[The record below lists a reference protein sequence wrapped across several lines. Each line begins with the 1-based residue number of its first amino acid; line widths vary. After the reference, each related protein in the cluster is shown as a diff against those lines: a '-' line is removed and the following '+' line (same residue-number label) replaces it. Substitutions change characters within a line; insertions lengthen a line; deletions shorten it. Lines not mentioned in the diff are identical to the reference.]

1 MVDAR
6 GRGVEIVVG
15 CCLGTKHT
23 IAHFNHIQIY
33 LHDALLAPK
42 ELYQDGEICLYC
54 LAQVGARVESEDV
67 LCRLLGDCTTS
78 ADNTPIVLILLIRIG
93 DSIPI
98 EATVLVELGILVV
111 DDSSD
116 EVGGDVLQ
124 WRPLVLYVQL
134 ASRLMRLDMTE
145 QHQRR
150 ERNRNELENQDEGD
164 AAKQEGQQEVGEDT
178 AKAGHLGRIFNY
190 LRQLLSQYLFN
201 KNTLVPSCKN
211 IKKSGTYF

>member
-1 MVDAR
+1 MTHLSPWVGEA
-6 GRGVEIVVG
+6 GGEVVGIVAGEASGGGGEIVVSCRFG
-15 CCLGTKHT
+15 AEDA

-42 ELYQDGEICLYC
+42 ELYQDREICLYC

-67 LCRLLGDCTTS
+67 LCRLLGDCTAS
-78 ADNTPIVLILLIRIG
+78 ADNTPIALILLIRIG

-124 WRPLVLYVQL
+124 CCPLVLYVQL
-134 ASRLMRLDMTE
+134 ASLLTHLDMTE
-145 QHQRR
+145 QHERR
-150 ERNRNELENQDEGD
+150 EGDRNELENQ
-164 AAKQEGQQEVGEDT
+164 
-178 AKAGHLGRIFNY
+178 H
-190 LRQLLSQYLFN
+190 N
-201 KNTLVPSCKN
+201 K
-211 IKKSGTYF
+211 

>member
-6 GRGVEIVVG
+6 GRGVEIVIG
-15 CCLGTKHT
+15 CCLSTKHT

-42 ELYQDGEICLYC
+42 ELYQDREICLYC

-67 LCRLLGDCTTS
+67 LCRLLGDGTAS
-78 ADNTPIVLILLIRIG
+78 ADNTTIALILLIRIG

-124 WRPLVLYVQL
+124 WYPLVLYVQL
-134 ASRLMRLDMTE
+134 VSLLTRLDVTE
-145 QHQRR
+145 QHERR
-150 ERNRNELENQDEGD
+150 ERNRNELENQHN
-164 AAKQEGQQEVGEDT
+164 KQRAEKETQQQRGGCI
-178 AKAGHLGRIFNY
+178 AF
-190 LRQLLSQYLFN
+190 S
-201 KNTLVPSCKN
+201 
-211 IKKSGTYF
+211 

>member
-6 GRGVEIVVG
+6 GRGVEIVIG
-15 CCLGTKHT
+15 CCLGTKHAIT
-23 IAHFNHIQIY
+23 HFNHIQVH
-33 LHDALLAPK
+33 LHDALLPPK

-67 LCRLLGDCTTS
+67 LCRLLGDCAAS

-98 EATVLVELGILVV
+98 EATVLVELGVLVV
-111 DDSSD
+111 DDSGD

-124 WRPLVLYVQL
+124 WYPLVLYVQL
-134 ASRLMRLDMTE
+134 ASLLTRLDMTE

-150 ERNRNELENQDEGD
+150 EGHGDEPEEQDEGD
-164 AAKQEGQQEVGEDT
+164 AAEQEGQQEVGEDT
-178 AKAGHLGRIFNY
+178 AKHV
-190 LRQLLSQYLFN
+190 
-201 KNTLVPSCKN
+201 TLQKL
-211 IKKSGTYF
+211 

>member
-1 MVDAR
+1 MVETS
-6 GRGVEIVVG
+6 GGGVEIVIG

-23 IAHFNHIQIY
+23 IAHFNHIQIH
-33 LHDALLAPK
+33 LHDAFLAPK
-42 ELYQDGEICLYC
+42 ELYQDREICLYRF
-54 LAQVGARVESEDV
+54 AQVGARVKSENV

-78 ADNTPIVLILLIRIG
+78 ADNTPIALILLIRIG

-134 ASRLMRLDMTE
+134 ASLLTRLDMAE
-145 QHQRR
+145 QRVWH
-150 ERNRNELENQDEGD
+150 G
-164 AAKQEGQQEVGEDT
+164 
-178 AKAGHLGRIFNY
+178 I
-190 LRQLLSQYLFN
+190 
-201 KNTLVPSCKN
+201 
-211 IKKSGTYF
+211 